1 MKKALKV
8 FFIVGI
14 VAILCLLVNIP
25 FSFAQ
30 EDVQYIYLDLNA
42 GKITIN
48 GSTYTG
54 YIFETVEGQTSTKT
68 VSGTHLATNK
78 YYIYQS
84 NNSNKSTTGNVDGT
98 FILPE
103 YERVE
108 FNSQSWG
115 EYITN
120 NTVVYDVINNWNT
133 AAAAKNRTATAN
145 WIQLSGAVNVDLT
158 IDNLWSSY
166 QVNKNSGSAGGI
178 SSVTTNAEVSV
189 YFIGDN
195 RFGNIHHTASES
207 SKSKLV
213 FSGTGTI
220 TVANMSNQKGYNHY
234 NSIIG
239 SSDGSNNSNGLVFN
253 SGTVYA
259 GATPEDNCSAIG
271 GGGNGLGGVTINGGT
286 ITAVASSSGAA
297 IGGGIGESSM
307 GGDANISING
317 GTIYA
322 YNFGYAS
329 TMSGVKRFIPA
340 VAIGGGSS
348 CLSTG
353 NSSTIINITGGKIFA
368 QCLAGSAIGGGSS
381 STKNGG
387 SATINIDGSDTYIEA
402 VSLENATYS
411 LPAGSGIGGGT
422 GGTGGNG
429 GSVTLNIKNG
439 TILTQ
444 DIGGG
449 RTNNSN
455 GTIGSAKIDIT
466 GGVVQGRFIM
476 DSTNLSS
483 GATCYFKM
491 SGGLID
497 NEEFSVLNENGMA
510 VHIVGGTSTG
520 EAVAQLSGG
529 TIKNCDANLGGA
541 IYIADGGSF
550 AMSGGN
556 IESSSA
562 LMGGAVY
569 LDGGSFTMSNGNIK
583 SCVANDQT
591 SGFGGA
597 VYMSSGTFS
606 MSGGNIIDC
615 SSAVKGGA
623 VYMTSGTF
631 EMSDGILDNCDTQI
645 SGGAVY
651 LLDGSFTLVDGQI
664 KNSNVNQTGGA
675 VYQASGTFTVK
686 GGSISLC
693 EAIQNGGAVFLES
706 GIFKMENG
714 LLENCESTLNGGA
727 VYMTSGTFE
736 MLGGNISNCS
746 ASKSGGAVYL
756 VNGEFLMGG
765 GTLEDCLAVDSGGAI
780 YINDGFFVMSE
791 GIINKCSATKGNNAY
806 GGAVYLNSGEVS
818 MTAGRIAECSSTL
831 GGGAV
836 YVSGG
841 NFELSG
847 SGLIENCS
855 SVNGGGVYVNNGD
868 IIISSEGTVKGCKAT
883 NGGGMAV
890 FSGNVTIDGG
900 HLINNQV
907 TISGGGIYA
916 SSDTMNLLISVLSGT
931 INGNTTLGNGGAIG
945 VEVGDGFA
953 AHVVIGKEI
962 CGGDNENHS
971 HPIIKDNTATDNGGG
986 IYLKGKDVTLDIY
999 CGSLHQN
1006 IAINNAGSADLDQ
1019 TGGNVTIFGG
1029 EIGENVS
1036 ISGGSFSNKSSE
1048 ELSQITIIFN
1058 SNFEPEQTS
1067 SVNISEGMK
1076 ISLPSNLFNRQDY
1089 LLVGWSLVENPTEEQ
1104 IIPLNTSYVV
1114 PHEPSLINM
1123 YAIWKYRGSG
1133 VVLTPA
1139 ISSGKHYESV
1149 SGQTTTIVACDSEL
1163 SAEFAVEGMIPKT
1176 YTNRTLIFNNELS
1189 VGTTILMIDYSD
1201 VSSIQYYYYKVLTSG
1216 IKNITLVSFIKNGS
1230 NVNYFESQLDYKVD
1244 EKFIFIID
1252 FDNNTPSGANEF
1264 KLYRYATNIDEA
1276 PIIQNVAYVLTES
1289 REFSLTI
1296 NKDIVKLGENI
1307 SVSYQPKNPIGE
1319 DVSYDSRSMALVISA
1334 KEGGSIPND
1343 AELTYGSTKIKLNS
1357 NGQFI
1362 IPFGM
1367 AKQQNQ
1373 LEFMIESLLLARNED
1388 SVEVEISLWVSLT
1401 SDGSNPLA
1409 GEKVYSDYVEINS
1422 IELPSFKIESL
1433 ENRVFTKSQLKN
1445 QITLNYSAS
1454 NLAGCTVSI
1463 HIERKVSGVY
1473 VKQTEVL
1480 ESVDNISNNV
1490 GGVFD
1495 ISNQTDGVLKL
1506 KFREQSL
1513 LGTYRVVVNIE
1524 AENGEMLTEIYNF
1537 AILN

>member
-8 FFIVGI
+8 FFIVGV

-42 GKITIN
+42 GKVTIN

-54 YIFETVEGQTSTKT
+54 YIFETVDGQTSTKT

-78 YYIYQS
+78 YYVYQS
-84 NNSNKSTTGNVDGT
+84 NNSNKSSTGNVDGT
-98 FILPE
+98 FVLPE
-103 YERVE
+103 YERIE

-120 NTVVYDVINNWNT
+120 NTVVYDVINNWDS
-133 AAAAKNRTATAN
+133 AAAAKNRTSTAN
-145 WIQLSGAVNVDLT
+145 WIQFSGAVGVDMT
-158 IDNLWSSY
+158 IDNIWSSY
-166 QVNKNSGSAGGI
+166 QVKKNSGSAGGI
-178 SSVTTNAEVSV
+178 SSTTTNAEVSI
-189 YFIGDN
+189 YFVGDN
-195 RFGNIHHTASES
+195 RFGNIHHTASSS
-207 SKSKLV
+207 SKSKLI

-220 TVANMSNQKGYNHY
+220 TVANMSNQTGYNHY

-253 SGTVYA
+253 SGTIYA

-271 GGGNGLGGVTINGGT
+271 GGGNGVGGVTINGGT
-286 ITAVASSSGAA
+286 ITAVTSSSGAA

-307 GGDANISING
+307 GGDANITIND

-329 TMSGVKRFIPA
+329 TMSGIKRFIPA

-353 NSSTIINITGGKIFA
+353 NASTIININGGKIYA
-368 QCLAGSAIGGGSS
+368 QCSAGSAIGGGSS

-387 SATINIDGSDTYIEA
+387 SATININGSNTYIEA
-402 VSLENATYS
+402 VSLENETYS

-429 GSVTLNIKNG
+429 GNVTLNIKNG

-449 RTNNSN
+449 RTNNSK
-455 GTIGSAKIDIT
+455 GTIGSAKIDIS

-483 GATCYFKM
+483 GDSCYFKM

-497 NEEFSVLNENGMA
+497 NEEFSVLNEDGMA
-510 VHIVGGTSTG
+510 VHIVGGTGTD

-529 TIKNCDANLGGA
+529 TIKNCDANFGGA

-550 AMSGGN
+550 SMSGGN

-569 LDGGSFTMSNGNIK
+569 LDGGSFTMSNGNI
-583 SCVANDQT
+583 STCVANDT
-591 SGFGGA
+591 TNGFGGA

-631 EMSDGILDNCDTQI
+631 EMSAGVLDNCDTQI

-651 LLDGSFTLVDGQI
+651 LQDGSFTLTNGQI
-664 KNSNVNQTGGA
+664 KNSNVQETGGA
-675 VYQASGTFTVK
+675 IYQASGTFTVK

-693 EAIQNGGAVFLES
+693 EALQNGGAVFLES
-706 GIFKMENG
+706 GTFTMEDG
-714 LLENCESTLNGGA
+714 SLKNCVSSLSGGA
-727 VYMTSGTFE
+727 VYMTSGTFD
-736 MLGGNISNCS
+736 MQGGEISNCS
-746 ASKSGGAVYL
+746 SSKSGGAVYL
-756 VNGEFLMGG
+756 VNGEFLMSGG
-765 GTLEDCLAVDSGGAI
+765 SLNECLAVDSGGAI
-780 YINDGFFVMSE
+780 YINDGSFEMSE
-791 GIINKCSATKGNNAY
+791 GLIYKCSATKENSAY

-847 SGLIENCS
+847 SGLVENCTS
-855 SVNGGGVYVNNGD
+855 INGGGVYVNNGD

-883 NGGGMAV
+883 SGGGMAV

-907 TISGGGIYA
+907 SLTGGGIYA
-916 SSDTMNLLISVLSGT
+916 SSDTMNLLISVLSGS

-945 VEVGDGFA
+945 VEVGDGFKA
-953 AHVVIGKEI
+953 NVVIGKEV
-962 CGGDNENHS
+962 CAGDDETHS

-1036 ISGGSFSNKSSE
+1036 ISGGSFSNESAE

-1058 SNFEPEQTS
+1058 SNFEPGETS

-1076 ISLPSNLFNRQDY
+1076 ISLPSNVFTRADY
-1089 LLVGWSLVENPTEEQ
+1089 LLVGWAMVESPSEEE
-1104 IIPLNTSYVV
+1104 ILPLGTSYIV
-1114 PHEPSLINM
+1114 PHEPPIINM
-1123 YAIWKYRGSG
+1123 YAVWKYRGSG
-1133 VVLTPA
+1133 DVLTPT
-1139 ISSGKHYESV
+1139 ISSGKHYDSV
-1149 SGQTTTIVACDSEL
+1149 SGQTTTIIARDSEL
-1163 SAEFAVEGMIPKT
+1163 SAEFSVEGMIPKA
-1176 YTNRTLIFNNELS
+1176 YTNRTLSFNNELS
-1189 VGTTILMIDYSD
+1189 VGTTILMIDFSD
-1201 VSSIQYYYYKVLTSG
+1201 PSNIQYYFYKVSASG
-1216 IKNITLVSFIKNGS
+1216 VKNITLVSFMKNGS
-1230 NVNYFESQLDYKVD
+1230 NVYYSEPSTNTKID
-1244 EKFIFIID
+1244 ERFIFIID
-1252 FDNNTPSGANEF
+1252 FDKDTQSGANEF

-1276 PIIQNVAYVLTES
+1276 PIIQNVAYVLTEN
-1289 REFSLTI
+1289 REFSLTF
-1296 NKDIVKLGENI
+1296 NKDTIKLGESLSI
-1307 SVSYQPKNPIGE
+1307 SYQPKNPIGE
-1319 DVSYDSRSMALVISA
+1319 DVSYDERAMALVISA
-1334 KEGGSIPND
+1334 KVGEELPKD
-1343 AELTYGSTKIKLNS
+1343 AELTYGNETIKLNS

-1367 AKQQNQ
+1367 VKSNSQI
-1373 LEFMIESLLLARNED
+1373 EFKIESLSFARNEQQ
-1388 SVEVEISLWVSLT
+1388 VAIEVALWVSLT
-1401 SDGSNPLA
+1401 SDSLNPLS
-1409 GEKVYSDYVEINS
+1409 GMKVYSDIVEIS
-1422 IELPSFKIESL
+1422 SQKLAGFKIDSL

-1445 QITLNYSAS
+1445 QITLNYSAI
-1454 NLAGCTVSI
+1454 NLDGCEVSM
-1463 HIERKVSGVY
+1463 HIERKISGVY
-1473 VKQTEVL
+1473 VKQSDVL
-1480 ESVDNISNNV
+1480 ESIDNVSTNV
-1490 GGVFD
+1490 GGEFD
-1495 ISNQTDGVLKL
+1495 ISTQTDGILMLKL
-1506 KFREQSL
+1506 NSQSMQ
-1513 LGTYRVVVNIE
+1513 GTYRVVVNITMQ
-1524 AENGEMLTEIYNF
+1524 NGETLTEIYNF